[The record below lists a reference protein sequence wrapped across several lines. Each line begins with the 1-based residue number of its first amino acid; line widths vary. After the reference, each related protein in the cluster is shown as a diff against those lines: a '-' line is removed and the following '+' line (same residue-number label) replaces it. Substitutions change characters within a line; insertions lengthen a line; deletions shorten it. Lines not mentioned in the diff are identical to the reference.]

1 MTLLT
6 HWPSALPELVL
17 VTLIVVV
24 PGLVVAGALGFRR
37 EELFGAAP
45 ALSLGVLSI
54 ADVVGVV
61 LGVPWGLG
69 VVAGVTVALA
79 VAGGAV
85 WFLFLRGRVA
95 PRPAEPR
102 WSWAWSAVI
111 VGLGCLVSGFAIAR
125 GIGSPE
131 SISQTFDSALH
142 VNGIANVVAH
152 HSAAP
157 SVVGGAAFPSGPAP
171 FYPPLFHGIA
181 GLLVLV
187 AGVSPIAAANLVA
200 IALGAVIW
208 PLSMAFLV
216 RTLVGPSRFAL
227 AFSMAAVSVVSV
239 FPALLVSYGVLWP
252 NALSYSMLPGV
263 LALAVLLL
271 RHTSFRWVGS
281 LPAGAALVVVAPAL
295 YYSHPGAAFALM
307 AVGLPL
313 VVAAEGRLVAWS
325 WSAPRRRAMAI
336 AVCVLSVVALWGLWN
351 GLYHLSTLNT
361 VRRFYWS
368 PRQSVAQAV
377 GESLFL
383 TSSLSSQ
390 VAIIGALVL
399 VGVGAVFAARSNRWL
414 VFSHAIVVALVAIST
429 AADGPI
435 RPTLTGFWYN
445 DGFRL
450 AALLPLTGIP
460 LATLGAV
467 PARAWLAGQLHD
479 LAARRPGGLLSG
491 RSAMAGRPAQVVSA
505 VLVGLVVALLLPG
518 GTNPLVGVTST
529 VRYTYSDFPVPL
541 VTPDEAAL
549 YRRIAQWSPPGTD
562 ILASPWTGGVYAG
575 VLSGRDVV
583 YPHMVTTNDAP
594 RKLLMTSFDQF
605 TTNPLVCRAVKALH
619 VGIVVDDSRKFDPI
633 VSAARIAQYKG
644 LSHLA
649 TTKGLTLLGHS
660 QTASVYRVGS
670 CSTG

>member
-17 VTLIVVV
+17 VTLIVVL
-24 PGLVVAGALGFRR
+24 PGLLVAAALGFRR

-54 ADVVGVV
+54 ADVVAVV
-61 LGVPWGLG
+61 LGIPWGLG
-69 VVAGVTVALA
+69 VVAAVTVALA
-79 VAGGAV
+79 VAAGAV
-85 WFLFLRGRVA
+85 WFVLLRGRVT

-102 WSWAWSAVI
+102 WSWAWSAGI
-111 VGLGCLVSGFAIAR
+111 VGLGCLASGFAIAR

-200 IALGAVIW
+200 VAIGAVIW

-227 AFSMAAVSVVSV
+227 AFSMGAVSVVSV
-239 FPALLVSYGVLWP
+239 FPALMLSFGVLWP

-271 RHTSFRWVGS
+271 RHTAFRWVGS
-281 LPAGAALVVVAPAL
+281 LPAGLALVVVAPAL
-295 YYSHPGAAFALM
+295 YYTHPGAVFALM

-313 VVAAEGRLVAWS
+313 LVAAEGRLVAWS
-325 WSAPRRRAMAI
+325 WSEPRRRAIAI
-336 AVCVLSVVALWGLWN
+336 AVCVLSVVALWVVWN
-351 GLYHLSTLNT
+351 GLYHVSTLNS
-361 VRRFYWS
+361 VRRFYWN

-377 GESLFL
+377 GECIFL
-383 TSSLSSQ
+383 TSSLSGQ
-390 VAIIGALVL
+390 VAVIGALAL
-399 VGVGAVFAARSNRWL
+399 LGVVSVFAMRSNRWL
-414 VFSHAIVVALVAIST
+414 VASHAVVVALVAIST
-429 AADGPI
+429 GTDGPL

-450 AALLPLTGIP
+450 AAMLPLTGIP
-460 LATLGAV
+460 LATLGAGS
-467 PARAWLAGQLHD
+467 ARAWLAGQLQV
-479 LAARRPGGLLSG
+479 LAARRPGGLSSG
-491 RSAMAGRPAQVVSA
+491 LAARTGKLAQPLSA
-505 VLVGLVVALLLPG
+505 VLVGIVVLVLLPG
-518 GTNPLVGVTST
+518 NNPLAGVTST
-529 VRYTYSDFPVPL
+529 VRFSYSDFPVPL

-594 RKLLMTSFDQF
+594 RKLLMTSFDEF
-605 TTNPLVCRAVKALH
+605 TTNPSVCRAVKALH
-619 VGIVVDDSRKFDPI
+619 VAIVVDDSRKFDPI

-660 QTASVYRVGS
+660 KTASVYRVGS